1 MTALLNGLGIGFAIA
16 APVGPI
22 GMLCMRRTLQAGGTS
37 GLATGL
43 GAAVADASY
52 GVVVASGLS
61 LTGWLVS
68 HSTQLTLVGSALLV
82 WLGVRA
88 ARASLARGR
97 ARTESASPAS
107 HATSRGAAFASTFAL
122 TATNPTTILG
132 FIGVITALGPS
143 AAGSGAAFLLVL
155 GVFLGSMLWWALLV
169 TLVCGVREIVS
180 ATWLGWIDLATG
192 LVLIASG
199 LVIGVRVAL

>member
-1 MTALLNGLGIGFAIA
+1 MTALLSGLGIGFAVA

-22 GMLCMRRTLQAGGTS
+22 GMLCMRRTLQAGGAS

-43 GAAVADASY
+43 GAAAADASY

-68 HSTQLTLVGSALLV
+68 HSTELTLVGSALLI
-82 WLGVRA
+82 WLGIRA
-88 ARASLARGR
+88 VCASLAR

-155 GVFLGSMLWWALLV
+155 GVFLGSMLWWVLLV

-180 ATWLGWIDLATG
+180 ATWFGWIDLATG
-192 LVLIASG
+192 LVLIATG
-199 LVIGVRVAL
+199 LVIGVGVAL

>member
-1 MTALLNGLGIGFAIA
+1 MTALLNGLGIGFAVA

-43 GAAVADASY
+43 GAAAADASY

-68 HSTQLTLVGSALLV
+68 HSTELTLVGSALLI

-88 ARASLARGR
+88 ARASLAR

-155 GVFLGSMLWWALLV
+155 GVFLGSMLWWVLLV

-180 ATWLGWIDLATG
+180 ATWFGWIDLATG
-192 LVLIASG
+192 LVLIATG
-199 LVIGVRVAL
+199 LVIAVRVAL